1 MMASNKPVLL
11 FVIIFSLG
19 FFDIQ
24 QSTLKA
30 YAEPP
35 NTIAHY
41 NSPETVKFCR
51 QHSWLNERQRRLC
64 LLHPDLI
71 PSVLEGA
78 ISAIM
83 ECKRQFKMERWNCP
97 ANNITAVFGS
107 TKLSMKNKEIGY
119 LQAITS
125 AGIMYDI
132 TKACGSGE
140 LMECSCD
147 NRKRQAGSNFTW
159 GGCSDNIR
167 YGEYFAKDFIDASE
181 EGQTASSLMTL
192 HNYEAG
198 RQAIKKNMGLRCK
211 CHGVSA
217 TCTSRICWNSMPKLP
232 NIGSILK
239 EQYAKAPHV
248 KYSSKRRKLRPI
260 KKGYK
265 KPTTED
271 IVYLKES
278 PSYCEEN
285 KRHGSSGTH
294 GRYCNQTS
302 LGIDG
307 CKLLCCDRG
316 YQTMVQKVQE
326 SCHCR
331 FLWCCKVECET
342 CEREQEL
349 HICN

>member
-198 RQAIKKNMGLRCK
+198 RQ
-211 CHGVSA
+211 
-217 TCTSRICWNSMPKLP
+217 
-232 NIGSILK
+232 
-239 EQYAKAPHV
+239 
-248 KYSSKRRKLRPI
+248 SSFQNVL
-260 KKGYK
+260 
-265 KPTTED
+265 
-271 IVYLKES
+271 
-278 PSYCEEN
+278 
-285 KRHGSSGTH
+285 TH
-294 GRYCNQTS
+294 
-302 LGIDG
+302 
-307 CKLLCCDRG
+307 LL
-316 YQTMVQKVQE
+316 M
-326 SCHCR
+326 S
-331 FLWCCKVECET
+331 
-342 CEREQEL
+342 
-349 HICN
+349 